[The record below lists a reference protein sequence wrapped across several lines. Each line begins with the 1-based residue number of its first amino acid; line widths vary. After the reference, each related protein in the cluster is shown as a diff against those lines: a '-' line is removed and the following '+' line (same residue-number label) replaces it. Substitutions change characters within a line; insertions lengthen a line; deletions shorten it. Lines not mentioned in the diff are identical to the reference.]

1 MTDAAQPV
9 ELIIKLAPAAATPG
23 STEHRA
29 VQACVAQEG
38 ISIRPLDE
46 SRSDAELTTYFI
58 ALVDPAMA
66 DRMIGRLLNC
76 AGVESA
82 YMKPSGEPPR

>member
-1 MTDAAQPV
+1 MTDTTQPV

-23 STEHRA
+23 SSEHRA
-29 VQACVAQEG
+29 IQACVAQEG
-38 ISIRPLDE
+38 ISIRPLDQ

-58 ALVDPAMA
+58 ALVDRAMA
-66 DRMIGRLLNC
+66 DRIIARVLNC

-82 YMKPSGEPPR
+82 YMKPSGEPP